1 MTDSSDLIICEY
13 CDSVYQRPALARNER
28 AECQRCGAVI
38 ERRPWLHRD
47 QLLAL
52 NLTAGMLL
60 AFVVFYPI
68 LSVHTQGRTGNASLL
83 DSVLALVEGPISLIA
98 AVVAGAVVLVPA
110 LQVTLLTWLLSFAHF
125 SRRAPGFRWGM
136 RTLETLRPWSML
148 EVFLLGAL
156 VAVIKLTGRLEAAP
170 AAGLFA
176 LAALSVLMVGIAGR
190 DIRLLWK
197 QVP

>member
-13 CDSVYQRPALARNER
+13 CDSVYQRPPLARNER
-28 AECQRCGAVI
+28 AHCQRCNAVI
-38 ERRPWLHRD
+38 ERRPWLGLD

-60 AFVVFYPI
+60 AFVSFYPI
-68 LSVHTQGRTGNASLL
+68 LSVQNQGRNNAASLA
-83 DSVLALVEGPISLIA
+83 DSVWALVDGPISAIA
-98 AVVAGAVVLVPA
+98 AVVGASLILVPA

-125 SRRAPGFRWGM
+125 RQRAPGFRWSM
-136 RTLETLRPWSML
+136 RTLEVLRPWSML

-156 VAVIKLTGRLEAAP
+156 VSVVKLTGRVEAAP

-176 LAALSVLMVGIAGR
+176 LAALTLLMIGIAGR
-190 DIRLLWK
+190 DLRLLWK

>member
-1 MTDSSDLIICEY
+1 VTDSSDLIICEY
-13 CDSVYQRPALARNER
+13 CDSVYQRPSLIRNER
-28 AECQRCGAVI
+28 AECVRCGAVI
-38 ERRPWLHRD
+38 ERRPWLGRD

-60 AFVVFYPI
+60 AFISFYPI
-68 LSVHTQGRTGNASLL
+68 LEVHTQGRTGTASLL
-83 DSVLALVEGPISLIA
+83 DSVSALVEGPISVMA
-98 AVVAGAVVLVPA
+98 AVVGGAVVLIPA

-125 SRRAPGFRWGM
+125 SRRAPGFRWSM

-176 LAALSVLMVGIAGR
+176 LVALSVLMVGIAGR